1 MITVHVFWLH
11 CNQTRWN
18 ARNSYYTKCV
28 EITQKKTIQPSWA
41 NFKVIALID
50 AKKFNQPKE
59 NLNMIYM
66 KDNIEGLHVL
76 HVLFMSLWKVKF
88 IYVHKNTNR
97 SINMDLIIWKFIP
110 NINIVYKNMIAWL
123 KIIIIKIIMLIFK
136 NKFTLPNVQV
146 GLVNVLI
153 LL

>member
-1 MITVHVFWLH
+1 M
-11 CNQTRWN
+11 
-18 ARNSYYTKCV
+18 

-76 HVLFMSLWKVKF
+76 HVLFMSL
-88 IYVHKNTNR
+88 
-97 SINMDLIIWKFIP
+97 
-110 NINIVYKNMIAWL
+110 
-123 KIIIIKIIMLIFK
+123 
-136 NKFTLPNVQV
+136 
-146 GLVNVLI
+146 
-153 LL
+153 